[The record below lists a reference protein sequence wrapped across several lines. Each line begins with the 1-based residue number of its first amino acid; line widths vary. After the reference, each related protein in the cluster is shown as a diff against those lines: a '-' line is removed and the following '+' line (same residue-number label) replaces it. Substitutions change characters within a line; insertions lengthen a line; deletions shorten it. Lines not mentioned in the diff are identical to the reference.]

1 MTKLVLDITP
11 SKRDPIVSLRVIAGS
26 AIAAACSTITVTY
39 GNQTEVRRR
48 QVESMT
54 VIEFRTLANTE
65 RMTIDFGGPLP
76 SGVLVL
82 PEQTTA
88 ISLPIPVLVDDAT
101 GALATHAHIWH
112 RDYPPQRLSSLVSA
126 LFAHNTHLTHLE
138 YTFAGLPELK
148 AVPESLFFPLIYCVS
163 FAGVFA
169 QSGLEQVNRQLFAA
183 NLQAENFSNAF
194 LRCKNLSS
202 VPEELFGS
210 NSQARNFNGT
220 FAESGLTEIPGRL
233 FSGVRR
239 RSSFIETFARTPV
252 KVVPPGLMRGLE
264 PVNIDGMFEPAR
276 AAEHDPIKIKA
287 GPSFPQDFFDDT
299 RNAVGVATC
308 RQP

>member
-65 RMTIDFGGPLP
+65 RMTIDFDGPLP

-202 VPEELFGS
+202 VPEELFSS

-239 RSSFIETFARTPV
+239 RSSFIETFAHTPV